1 MATQEIIRT
10 EDLDWYYVKLTH
22 PNHHKKV
29 VFRSVSKNRAERFLV
44 NRYPRGSEAYLEYPD
59 GSTYHYEHERQGPLG
74 VDVEAWAP
82 FDPNSWIPPD
92 TQAPPGENA
101 WSDKEG

>member
-1 MATQEIIRT
+1 MTNGTVVRAE
-10 EDLDWYYVKLTH
+10 ELDWFLVKLTH
-22 PNHHKKV
+22 PNHQKKI
-29 VFRSVSKNRAERFLV
+29 VFRSVSKNRAEAFLA

-59 GSTYHYEHERQGPLG
+59 GSTYHYERERQGDLG
-74 VDVEAWAP
+74 KDADYWAP

-92 TQAPPGENA
+92 SQVPPGENA